1 MYFFLFRRW
10 IEHKT
15 NKLMSVECKF
25 LDFLCILFDI
35 FSANLFPYNKARGQT
50 TRTTATA
57 GIAVTVAQSTIA
69 TITATTTKLS
79 AKHSSKIGNDLRFE

>member
-1 MYFFLFRRW
+1 
-10 IEHKT
+10 
-15 NKLMSVECKF
+15 MSVECKF

-50 TRTTATA
+50 TRTTATTTATA

-69 TITATTTKLS
+69 TITATKLS

>member
-1 MYFFLFRRW
+1 
-10 IEHKT
+10 
-15 NKLMSVECKF
+15 MSVECKI

-50 TRTTATA
+50 TRTTATTTPTA